1 LFYGDLDGLKKINDN
16 FGHKSGD
23 EALKAAAKLLQKSFR
38 NSDILSRLG
47 GDEFTALATN
57 IYPSDTLEIIL
68 NRIDSNFSEFNKS
81 DILPFDISIS
91 IGYSIYTANSKLPF
105 DELLQEADTKLY
117 AEKKRKKACFL
128 KDFSRMQ

>member
-1 LFYGDLDGLKKINDN
+1 MFYGDLDGLKKINDN
-16 FGHKSGD
+16 Y
-23 EALKAAAKLLQKSFR
+23 
-38 NSDILSRLG
+38 
-47 GDEFTALATN
+47 N
-57 IYPSDTLEIIL
+57 ICPSNTLEIML

-91 IGYSIYTANSKLPF
+91 IGYSVYTANSKLPF

-128 KDFSRMQ
+128 KDFSRIQ